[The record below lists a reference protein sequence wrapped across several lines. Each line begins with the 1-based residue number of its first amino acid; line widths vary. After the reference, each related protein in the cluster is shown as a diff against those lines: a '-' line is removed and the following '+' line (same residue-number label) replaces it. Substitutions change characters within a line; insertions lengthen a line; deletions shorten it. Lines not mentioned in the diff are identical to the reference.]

1 MVSFGLGADHAQL
14 GHYRDLHHRGVD
26 VGHCLFPRHHRGW
39 RRLRRPLEPH
49 RDRGCSCTRHAAME
63 KKCRS
68 TSSYSYWTVGFG
80 SRVFS
85 LNHFYFWIPLV
96 APILGGAVGGIAY
109 EGMVD
114 YHHLTRSHGQYPE
127 FRY

>member
-26 VGHCLFPRHHRGW
+26 LHSACCHGR
-39 RRLRRPLEPH
+39 
-49 RDRGCSCTRHAAME
+49 
-63 KKCRS
+63 KCRS